1 MRFWITSMHTTE
13 DFRHETNSIEVATL
27 MQMCGFYVVD
37 SWRSR
42 SCWTVFAS
50 YGRLPVNSS

>member
-37 SWRSR
+37 SWRSTTR
-42 SCWTVFAS
+42 EMVVLRQESW
-50 YGRLPVNSS
+50 